1 MIGSLLFI
9 NQKGEI
15 VIHRTYR
22 DNFSRTMADAFR
34 TQASLNAPAA
44 RAAAA
49 AARARARR
57 ADARAPRAL
66 AAGDR
71 D

>member
-1 MIGSLLFI
+1 MIAALLFI

-49 AARARARR
+49 ARARARR